1 MTKVTYPTDA
11 VLAVT
16 YRCDSK
22 CGMCN
27 IWKLEPQELLS
38 TQDYAKVPSSLKD
51 INISG
56 GEPFL
61 RKDIVELVKT
71 VNEKCR
77 GPRIVISSNG
87 FRTDRILE
95 AMVSLRKTIPNIGIG
110 ISIDGI
116 GEKHDQIRGVEG
128 AYQKAMATL
137 MRLQEL
143 GFKNVR
149 IGFTAMNDNVHEM
162 KAVYDLAC
170 LMGFQFTTSVAQNS
184 EIYFSTDENQA
195 VPDEALE
202 GALGYVMQ
210 KELASAHPKRWLRAY
225 FESGSLLF
233 NREQRR
239 LLPCKAGLEFFYLAP
254 EGLVYPCL
262 SIPEQM
268 GDLKEQ
274 SFEEI
279 WESDRAQ
286 AVRKQINGCEE
297 CWMICTARSALR
309 KNALSI
315 LAWIAREKM
324 KIHLKS

>member
-1 MTKVTYPTDA
+1 MSNITYPTDA

-22 CGMCN
+22 CRMCN
-27 IWKLEPQELLS
+27 IWKLDPQELLGVD
-38 TQDYAKVPSSLKD
+38 DYGKIPSSLKD

-61 RKDIVELVKT
+61 RKDIIDVINT

-87 FRTDRILE
+87 FRTERIIE
-95 AMVSLRKTIPNIGIG
+95 VMETLRKTIPNIGIG
-110 ISIDGI
+110 ISIDGV

-128 AYQKAMATL
+128 AYQKATATL
-137 MRLQEL
+137 LQLQER
-143 GFKNVR
+143 GFTNVR
-149 IGFTAMNDNVHEM
+149 IGFTAMNDNAHEM

-184 EIYFSTDENQA
+184 EIYFSTQENTG
-195 VPDEALE
+195 VSDEALQD
-202 GALGYVMQ
+202 AMGYVIK
-210 KELASAHPKRWLRAY
+210 KELASGHPKRWMRAY

-239 LLPCKAGLEFFYLAP
+239 LLPCKAGIEFFYLAP

-268 GDLKEQ
+268 GNLREQ

-279 WESDRAQ
+279 WESDRAK
-286 AVRKQINGCEE
+286 AVRKQIDGCEQ

-309 KNALSI
+309 ENILGV
-315 LAWIAREKM
+315 LAWIAREKT
-324 KIHLKS
+324 KTHLKG